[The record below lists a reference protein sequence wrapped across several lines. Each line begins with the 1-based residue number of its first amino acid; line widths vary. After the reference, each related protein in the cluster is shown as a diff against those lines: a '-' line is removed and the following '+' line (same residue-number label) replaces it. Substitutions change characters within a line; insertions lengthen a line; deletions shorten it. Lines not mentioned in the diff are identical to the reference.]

1 MGRILTWTSIF
12 YYKRTNDHLT
22 QKLTITHMKTIK
34 NYLVLALCLTGL
46 TGFAQINL
54 QPEIQNFREPGYEGL
69 NVFETPKDDT
79 TAYEG
84 LKVRVGG
91 DFAMQ
96 FQGLSHSNSNANDTL
111 ITLGN
116 NFNLPTANLN
126 LDVQMHRGLRL
137 HLRTYL
143 SSRHHPEAWVKGG
156 HLQIDRLDF
165 VKDGFLDGVMD
176 LVTIRVGLDEINYGD
191 AHFRRSDNA
200 TAVYNPFVGNYII
213 DGFTTEAF
221 GEIYVRKNGFL
232 GMVAVSNG
240 KLNQSVTKA
249 NEDQDASPSFYG
261 KVGYDKQINE
271 KLRFRLTASGYTNSS
286 DLANF
291 LYNGDR
297 ASSRY
302 YNVMDVLDDNMN
314 SDWSGRL
321 TFTIPQVTSFMI
333 NPFVKYEGFEFFGLF
348 EIIDGVGF
356 GPPNANNDIG
366 YTQIG
371 AEALYRFGGNDQL
384 YVGGRYNTVTGEDRA
399 DGQDINRLNV
409 GGGWFMTDNILAKI
423 EYMNQQY
430 EGDGWDGTKF
440 EGGEFNGVVVE
451 AVISF

>member
-1 MGRILTWTSIF
+1 
-12 YYKRTNDHLT
+12 
-22 QKLTITHMKTIK
+22 MKTIK

>member
-1 MGRILTWTSIF
+1 MKRIKDCLAI
-12 YYKRTNDHLT
+12 
-22 QKLTITHMKTIK
+22 
-34 NYLVLALCLTGL
+34 ALCFTGIA
-46 TGFAQINL
+46 GFSQINL

-69 NVFETPKDDT
+69 NVFETPKEDT

-96 FQGLSHSNSNANDTL
+96 FQGLSHSNSSMNDTL

-126 LDVQMHRGLRL
+126 LDVQMHRGVRL

-200 TAVYNPFVGNYII
+200 TAIYNPFVGNYII

-221 GEIYVRKNGFL
+221 GEIYVRKNGWL
-232 GMVAVSNG
+232 IMGAISNG
-240 KLNQSVTKA
+240 KLNQSVPKA
-249 NEDQDASPSFYG
+249 NEDQDVSPSFYG
-261 KVGYDKQINE
+261 KVGYDKQLNE
-271 KLRFRLTASGYTNSS
+271 KLRFRLTASAYTNSS
-286 DLANF
+286 DVANF

-302 YNVMDVLDDNMN
+302 YNVMQTINDEANETVD
-314 SDWSGRL
+314 DWSGRL
-321 TFTIPQVTSFMI
+321 RFTIPQVTSFMI

-348 EIIDGVGF
+348 EIIDGVAF

-399 DGQDINRLNV
+399 DGQDINRFNI

-430 EGDGWDGTKF
+430 EGDGWDGSRF

>member
-1 MGRILTWTSIF
+1 MKRIKDCLAI
-12 YYKRTNDHLT
+12 
-22 QKLTITHMKTIK
+22 
-34 NYLVLALCLTGL
+34 VLCFTGIA
-46 TGFAQINL
+46 GFSQINL

-96 FQGLSHSNSNANDTL
+96 FQGLSHSNSSMNDTL

-126 LDVQMHRGLRL
+126 LDVQMHRGVRL

-165 VKDGFLDGVMD
+165 IKDGFLDGVMD
-176 LVTIRVGLDEINYGD
+176 LVTVRVGLDEINYGD

-200 TAVYNPFVGNYII
+200 GAIYNPFVGNYII

-221 GEIYVRKNGFL
+221 GEIYVRKNGWL

-261 KVGYDKQINE
+261 KIGYDKQINE
-271 KLRFRLTASGYTNSS
+271 KLRVRLTASGYTNSS

-302 YNVMDVLDDNMN
+302 YNVMDVLDDSQN

-348 EIIDGVGF
+348 EIIDGVAF
-356 GPPNANNDIG
+356 GPPNANNDVS

-371 AEALYRFGGNDQL
+371 AEALYRFGGRDQL
-384 YVGGRYNTVTGEDRA
+384 YLGGRYNTVTGDERA
-399 DGQDINRLNV
+399 EGQDISRFNI

-430 EGDGWDGTKF
+430 EGDGWDGSKF